1 MTLNLSSFLT
11 SNSQFSE
18 ESGKRLLL
26 YVSFVQCFCQQY
38 HVSYQ
43 QDLQLEGSLP
53 FLFRQIPGYAIK
65 EAAVT
70 FDSAMPW
77 ELLQA
82 NSQLAVPL
90 SRFHQELIESRCATP
105 AWLLEQ
111 LDSLFELDNT
121 LFDSSA
127 TPPTLCTLI
136 SRLASQRPARQIVDL
151 CCGTYS
157 LGLRIWRALGSS
169 PGVSCLGEDINGYS
183 CAFARL
189 LLFLCGVHDFSIS
202 ERDITLPR
210 TAPPELNT
218 PAIFTADFPF
228 TGNRTLAISKDE
240 PNSKIY
246 SDWLMIRSL
255 LDRMRPGDRAFV
267 VVTKGALVRQNER
280 ELRAELVKNDWLDA
294 VIQLPSGLYPDHNLP
309 LELMVCEKSRPSS
322 RSGRVFFA
330 DLSAFAIP
338 GTRRARRLS
347 QSGID
352 QACRAFSLFAYEE
365 HFSAVVPR
373 ERIERGGWS
382 LYPPAYLT
390 QDDLPCRSLR
400 LGDVAS
406 VTRGFQ
412 LAKRC
417 SQACSAP
424 RYLLNIRD
432 LQDGEILFENAEQ
445 VEAASISLEEK
456 YRIREDDI
464 ILTSKGSALKIAI
477 VPPNPP
483 AAYLGGN
490 LTRIRVQDTRYPP
503 YLLYEYLIS
512 ERGQTA
518 LNLIQTGTTIRV
530 LGNTNLEE
538 LKIPDYDPSIA
549 VRIGAE
555 LKYAAIQHRQ
565 EKQKLDKEYAR
576 KKGALLS
583 QLNTEEER
591 KT

>member
-1 MTLNLSSFLT
+1 MTLKLSSFLA

-38 HVSYQ
+38 HVSYL
-43 QDLQLEGSLP
+43 QDGKLEGLLP
-53 FLFRQIPGYAIK
+53 FLFRQVSEYTVEKAAII
-65 EAAVT
+65 

-77 ELLQA
+77 ELLQS
-82 NSQLAVPL
+82 NSQLALAL
-90 SRFHQELIESRCATP
+90 SHFHQMLISSHCATP

-111 LDSLFELDNT
+111 LDDLFEVDNT

-157 LGLRIWRALGSS
+157 LGLRIWRELGSLPS
-169 PGVSCLGEDINGYS
+169 VSCLGEDINGYS
-183 CAFARL
+183 CSFARL

-202 ERDITLPR
+202 ERDITLPL
-210 TAPPELNT
+210 TKPLKLNT

-255 LDRMRPGDRAFV
+255 LDRMRPGDRAFLI
-267 VVTKGALVRQNER
+267 VTKGALVRQNER

-294 VIQLPSGLYPDHNLP
+294 VIQLPPGLYPDHNLP

-322 RSGRVFFA
+322 RSGRVLFA
-330 DLSAFAIP
+330 DLSAFATP

-347 QSGID
+347 QPGID
-352 QACRAFSLFAYEE
+352 QACRAFSLFACEE
-365 HFSAVVPR
+365 RFSAVVPK
-373 ERIERGGWS
+373 EAIERAGWS
-382 LYPPAYLT
+382 LYPPAYLS

-406 VTRGFQ
+406 VTRGLQ
-412 LAKRC
+412 LTKRYP
-417 SQACSAP
+417 QACSAP

-445 VEAASISLEEK
+445 VEAASVSQEEK

-477 VPPNPP
+477 VPPDPP

-490 LTRIRVQDTRYPP
+490 LTRIRVQDPRYPP
-503 YLLYEYLIS
+503 YLLYEYLSS
-512 ERGQTA
+512 EQGQTA

-530 LGNTNLEE
+530 LGSTNLEE

-549 VRIGAE
+549 AKIGTK
-555 LKYAAIQHRQ
+555 LKCAAIQHRQ
-565 EKQKLDKEYAR
+565 EKKKLDKDYASR
-576 KKGALLS
+576 RETLLS
-583 QLNTEEER
+583 QLNTGEER
-591 KT
+591 ET